1 MSSSTVRRGLAVLAT
16 TVAALSVA
24 GPAAAVTESTL
35 VPPETMSVGEAVL
48 IFAVIPLAFAGL
60 VWLLVA
66 APGWTRGGR
75 ADANGGWSGD
85 PLMLGGE
92 RAPEAPALP
101 SADEGSDEA
110 SRTGGTGATW

>member
-1 MSSSTVRRGLAVLAT
+1 MSAPTVLRGLAVLAT
-16 TVAALSVA
+16 AVAVLSVA

-48 IFAVIPLAFAGL
+48 VFAVIPLAFAGL

-75 ADANGGWSGD
+75 ADATGGWSGD

-101 SADEGSDEA
+101 AATDDDT
-110 SRTGGTGATW
+110 RTGGTGASW